1 MKAPEG
7 AWRGEGAVRGWSNND
22 NFIVRK
28 GEVAKGILA
37 VTLLGDAAVLNS
49 KGDEKVSQRLSHDR
63 CEAIAF

>member
-1 MKAPEG
+1 MPAG
-7 AWRGEGAVRGWSNND
+7 AFRGEGAARGWSNDD
-22 NFIVRK
+22 NFDVRE
-28 GEVAKGILA
+28 GGAAKGVLA